1 MAGIINL
8 NKPAG
13 MTSRRA
19 VDIVARLLE
28 DKRVG
33 HAGTLDP
40 LASGVLVVCV
50 GWATRL
56 VSYLQQRPK
65 RYRATFR
72 LGVRSETDDVE
83 GTVIEVPGVIP
94 PVASTIEA
102 CLARFVG
109 LIEQVPPQHSA
120 AKVAG
125 VRAYH
130 HARRGRTVDLK
141 ARTIEVQSIK
151 LVEYSFPD
159 LHLEID
165 CGSGTYIRSIGRDLG
180 KMLGCGAVMTG
191 LIRTAIGEF
200 TMDSAVSPSTLTREG
215 LANAMQPPLAAVAH
229 LPQYCCTADDK
240 QEFGYGRSIPW
251 FPSQDVPPGAEVA
264 VSGAD
269 GDLVALTS
277 YDAARRLLRPR
288 QVFFANPESNAG

>member
-1 MAGIINL
+1 
-8 NKPAG
+8 

-19 VDIVARLLE
+19 VDIVARLLGN
-28 DKRVG
+28 KRVG

-56 VSYLQQRPK
+56 VSYIQQRPK

-72 LGVRSETDDVE
+72 LGVRSETDDAE
-83 GTVIEVPGVIP
+83 GTLLTVPDVVP
-94 PVASTIEA
+94 PAAGTIEA
-102 CLARFVG
+102 CLSHFVG
-109 LIEQVPPQHSA
+109 FIEQIPPQHSA

-125 VRAYH
+125 IRAYH
-130 HARRGRTVDLK
+130 HARRGKTVELK
-141 ARTIEVQSIK
+141 ARTIEIQSIR
-151 LVEYSFPD
+151 LVDYSFPE
-159 LHLEID
+159 LRLEIV
-165 CGSGTYIRSIGRDLG
+165 CGSGTYVRSIGRDLG
-180 KMLGCGAVMTG
+180 NRLGCGAVMTG

-200 TMDSAVSPSTLTREG
+200 SMDSAVSPSTLTREE
-215 LANAMQPPLAAVAH
+215 LATFMQPPLAAVAH
-229 LPQYCCTADDK
+229 LPQYRCTADDK

-251 FPSQDVPPGAEVA
+251 FPSQELPPGAEVA

-269 GDLVALTS
+269 GDLVALST

-288 QVFFANPESNAG
+288 QVFFANPQSNAG